1 MGQNQ
6 PCSSPSLVGSRFFT
20 KFSLVFSYFHPILDI
35 IRLLNA
41 NPGDAFVHKPD
52 LEKHMDNPIVQQLQM
67 EVNYAETK
75 SQSHHYKK

>member
-1 MGQNQ
+1 
-6 PCSSPSLVGSRFFT
+6 
-20 KFSLVFSYFHPILDI
+20 
-35 IRLLNA
+35 LNA